1 MIVGPSMEDQIS
13 LSRCRASHSKRS
25 APLQPIAPC
34 PAFRVPYTPNPSLR
48 GIFAGTAS
56 KTMSIVGPAVIA
68 LTRRPPRDLSLLYIG
83 TASYDI
89 SENRYRQTHEFI
101 KMGVTV
107 KSLDVANQFVHRHEM
122 EEAVNEADIILVSG
136 GNTLYAVDRWE
147 RLGLADLLREAAFRG
162 TVIAG
167 GSAGAIC
174 WFDGGHSDSMDPS
187 THRLFKLKTS
197 SENESD
203 DSIKSFHLTR
213 VVSLETNMEM
223 DVESDREM
231 DEDSSANDWEYI
243 RVKGSMMERHPYEVG
258 IGIDNFAALEFDG
271 PNFRVLSMLGVT
283 SPKIKDEVDKVP
295 GVWINYVDGDGT
307 SHAVIKITPRKAEPH
322 DYSRE
327 ITMIC
332 NVSRGPVVRAIGGKS
347 FGSSSSS
354 SSSFFV
360 TAKARGGI
368 ADAETRRPRAVVLV
382 LGFGGAEPRHVEKYA
397 RLYNRKGC
405 STVSGTASNRSI
417 FVDRAGIDDVA
428 TDAIRAVARLLRDD
442 DAAYP
447 TIPPDTATPVVMH
460 IMSNG
465 GAFVAS
471 RIGQM
476 LASPI
481 DSNPCARGDLELFCT
496 RLGGGCQIF
505 DSAPCYIDR
514 KSCFNVI
521 KNLIP
526 NPFVGIPMAIL
537 FTLRMYVHA
546 ALSRMTGRPTFGE
559 SFWNA
564 LIEDGA
570 CNTQAFIYSCKD
582 DIADSTKIEEF
593 ARERRARGVKV
604 LSKRFSD
611 SSHVQ
616 HLRLH
621 GEDYSD
627 FIDAVLTEIERGG
640 RREDIAI

>member
-203 DSIKSFHLTR
+203 DSIKSFHVEAGRLNSSFVAGRITSYEEADKSESDSKKPQLTR

-243 RVKGSMMERHPYEVG
+243 RVKGLGIFPGLICPHHDCIQSNGVLRSADFRSMMERHPYEVG

-307 SHAVIKITPRKAEPH
+307 VHSKR
-322 DYSRE
+322 
-327 ITMIC
+327 C
-332 NVSRGPVVRAIGGKS
+332 
-347 FGSSSSS
+347 
-354 SSSFFV
+354 
-360 TAKARGGI
+360 
-368 ADAETRRPRAVVLV
+368 PRA
-382 LGFGGAEPRHVEKYA
+382 GK
-397 RLYNRKGC
+397 
-405 STVSGTASNRSI
+405 
-417 FVDRAGIDDVA
+417 VA
-428 TDAIRAVARLLRDD
+428 DLL
-442 DAAYP
+442 
-447 TIPPDTATPVVMH
+447 
-460 IMSNG
+460 
-465 GAFVAS
+465 
-471 RIGQM
+471 QM
-476 LASPI
+476 LKHPEKHLI
-481 DSNPCARGDLELFCT
+481 LDERVELCRKKNP
-496 RLGGGCQIF
+496 QI
-505 DSAPCYIDR
+505 
-514 KSCFNVI
+514 
-521 KNLIP
+521 
-526 NPFVGIPMAIL
+526 
-537 FTLRMYVHA
+537 
-546 ALSRMTGRPTFGE
+546 
-559 SFWNA
+559 
-564 LIEDGA
+564 IE
-570 CNTQAFIYSCKD
+570 Q
-582 DIADSTKIEEF
+582 
-593 ARERRARGVKV
+593 
-604 LSKRFSD
+604 SKM
-611 SSHVQ
+611 
-616 HLRLH
+616 
-621 GEDYSD
+621 
-627 FIDAVLTEIERGG
+627 
-640 RREDIAI
+640 